1 MLSLGPVAAVGEHR
15 TWPQRPT
22 PELAS
27 SHDGE
32 GVRLP
37 HHATQLPC
45 LCCDEDICK
54 VDKNRRRHRERCSRL
69 HDMDPKPSALPRPS
83 SRLPVLNK
91 ARPAQGPAPQPP
103 EPAPSAKTTTGTPRV
118 AKRASSATL
127 SRSSQIIGKDV
138 APASKPVTT
147 RTNLSNGSRNAT
159 AKASTGGTISSRAKS
174 LKRPSSSNISAR
186 LVNGDAED
194 HNDQLSSLDSFRSAS
209 RQGLRSASYEETPL
223 DLQDNV
229 DFPAEEAA
237 RSRAS
242 RQSLSDRTIESLQSV
257 PSTPKERRR
266 SSFFNPS
273 ESPMGPPTRPSS
285 SLSRNGN
292 NNSRP
297 GTSDGNFVRPSSR
310 SSSPAKKIPAS
321 AQPSSRIS
329 SRVPSISS
337 TTSSRRSISGGF
349 ASKLQSAKLPA
360 STSSS
365 TPSKKSAASTG
376 NGHIARPS
384 IGGKAAP
391 TATRAPKPKPAL
403 GGQPALAKRAEPTT
417 TVESASSESSRV
429 VSNSSAALR
438 QQIAAAKA
446 AARKEKEA
454 VKHDSPQGFHAGE
467 DDGNLGFDIHADP
480 FNQAPKDEK
489 HILRNRINTA
499 RINGKLNIAAMGL
512 KEIPVEVRQM
522 YDAAAMEE
530 SKVNWAEVVD
540 LARLIAADNEF
551 EQLGD
556 DVFPDRSFED
566 LSADDEGQGHQFG
579 GLELLDLH
587 NNALQTIPMGL
598 RRLERLTT
606 LNLSHNKLENPA
618 LEVVAQIKTLK
629 ELRLGN
635 NSLTGNVPASIC
647 DLPSL
652 EVLDLQANKL
662 LGLPE
667 ALRELVNLKVLNVSG
682 NQLTALPMEAVQQLP
697 LIELDA
703 SSNALIM
710 SLIPLGGPSGH
721 PTLQVLNAANNSL
734 AALTFSE
741 SMDMPHL
748 RSLNVTNN
756 HLTVLPA
763 VTGWIELITLMT
775 GDNKIAA
782 FPEGFTSLRKLRNV
796 NFSSNSIRLVDPE
809 VGRMDSLESL
819 ILASN
824 PLREKKFLTM
834 NAADMKRD
842 LKSRLAPEPED
853 AFDVEE
859 PTSPVTVIGDNERP
873 SSMWSLKAN
882 GVLDLTSRDISDD
895 SSPVLGSFLNSHEV
909 KQILMQSNK
918 ITCIPPALWMGQ
930 DLRILDLS
938 DNIMSSDYLSDELLL
953 PSLQEL
959 NLSRCRISSFEP
971 LTSQLQAPNLRT
983 LNISTN
989 RLAGALPMLRTAYPQ
1004 LSTLFASDNRMTAIS
1019 ADALRGLHTVNLSS
1033 NDIEQLPAEVGL
1045 LWDEGLRSFEVGS
1058 NAFRVPNYRLLEKG
1072 TEATMRWLRDRLPAS
1087 GGVEQG
1093 P

>member
-1 MLSLGPVAAVGEHR
+1 
-15 TWPQRPT
+15 
-22 PELAS
+22 
-27 SHDGE
+27 
-32 GVRLP
+32 
-37 HHATQLPC
+37 
-45 LCCDEDICK
+45 
-54 VDKNRRRHRERCSRL
+54 
-69 HDMDPKPSALPRPS
+69 MDTKPSALPRPS

-91 ARPAQGPAPQPP
+91 ARSGAPQPQQP
-103 EPAPSAKTTTGTPRV
+103 DPTPTAKATTGTPRV

-127 SRSSQIIGKDV
+127 SRTSQTPGKDA
-138 APASKPVTT
+138 APSSKPVTT
-147 RTNLSNGSRNAT
+147 RTNLPNGSRT
-159 AKASTGGTISSRAKS
+159 ASVRASTGGTVASRAKQ
-174 LKRPSSSNISAR
+174 LKRPSSTAYAR
-186 LVNGDAED
+186 TPINGDAED

-209 RQGLRSASYEETPL
+209 RQGLRSASFEETPFDAQDES
-223 DLQDNV
+223 DLPV
-229 DFPAEEAA
+229 DDGGK
-237 RSRAS
+237 SRAS
-242 RQSLSDRTIESLQSV
+242 RPSLSDRTIESLQSL

-266 SSFFNPS
+266 SSFFNPV
-273 ESPMGPPTRPSS
+273 ESPMGPPPRPAS
-285 SLSRNGN
+285 SLSRNGRSS
-292 NNSRP
+292 SRP
-297 GTSDGNFVRPSSR
+297 GTSDGNFVRPPSR

-321 AQPSSRIS
+321 AQPSSRTT

-349 ASKLQSAKLPA
+349 ASKLQNAKLPT
-360 STSSS
+360 STIPS
-365 TPSKKSAASTG
+365 TPAKRTVASVS

-384 IGGKAAP
+384 LGGKAAP
-391 TATRAPKPKPAL
+391 TATRSVKPKPAL
-403 GGQPALAKRAEPTT
+403 GGQPTTAKRAEP
-417 TVESASSESSRV
+417 ANSSETAPGEAKRV

-446 AARKEKEA
+446 AAKKEKEA

-467 DDGNLGFDIHADP
+467 DDGKFAFDLHADP

-489 HILRNRINTA
+489 HILRNRINNA
-499 RINGKLNIAAMGL
+499 RMDGKLNIAAMGL
-512 KEIPVEVRQM
+512 KEIPAEVRQM

-540 LARLIAADNEF
+540 LTRFIAADNEF

-556 DVFPDRSFED
+556 DVFPDRSPED
-566 LSADDEGQGHQFG
+566 LSNDEEGQGNQFG

-587 NNALQTIPMGL
+587 GNSLSTIPMGL

-618 LEVVAQIKTLK
+618 LDVVAQIKTLK

-647 DLPSL
+647 DLPNL

-667 ALRELVNLKVLNVSG
+667 ALRELVSLRVLNVSG
-682 NQLTALPMEAVQQLP
+682 NQLTALPMEAIQQLP
-697 LIELDA
+697 LVELDA

-710 SLIPLGGPSGH
+710 SLVPLGGPSGH

-741 SMDMPHL
+741 SLDLPQL

-756 HLTVLPA
+756 HLTLLP
-763 VTGWIELITLMT
+763 VVNGWTELITLMA
-775 GDNKIAA
+775 GDNKISD
-782 FPEGFTSLRKLRNV
+782 FPQGFTSLRKLRNV
-796 NFSSNSIRLVDPE
+796 NLSSNDIRLVDPE
-809 VGRMDSLESL
+809 IGRMDSLESL

-824 PLREKKFLTM
+824 PLRERKFLTM
-834 NAADMKRD
+834 NATDIKRD
-842 LKSRLAPEPED
+842 LKSRLAPELED
-853 AFDVEE
+853 PIDLDE

-882 GVLDLTSRDISDD
+882 GVLDLASKDLSDD
-895 SSPVLGSFLNSHEV
+895 LSPILGSFLNSNEV
-909 KQILMQSNK
+909 KQMLLQSNK

-930 DLRILDLS
+930 ELRVLDLS
-938 DNIMSSDYLSDELLL
+938 DNIMSADYLSDELLL

-959 NLSRCRISSFEP
+959 NLTKCRISSFEP

-983 LNISTN
+983 LHISTN
-989 RLAGALPMLRTAYPQ
+989 RLTGALPALRSTYPQ
-1004 LSTLFASDNRMTAIS
+1004 LTTLFASDNRITSIS
-1019 ADALRGLHTVNLSS
+1019 ADALRGMHTVNLSS

-1045 LWDEGLRSFEVGS
+1045 LWDEGLKNFEVGS

-1072 TEATMRWLRDRLPAS
+1072 TEATLRWLRDRLPAS
-1087 GGVEQG
+1087 GGSEQG
-1093 P
+1093 A